1 MIALAALRGQPLFRV
16 AAAAAIAFVGAVALG
31 WRAGYV
37 APGETASIEP
47 APWILPQ
54 PHSED
59 TEQDASI
66 LTTRRPWGGGA
77 AFRDPEQGPA
87 PTSWRLAGIVERDG
101 RRFALITVGQR
112 PTATLEYRTVGDR
125 LPDGSVLV
133 QIDPDSAIS
142 EGPQN
147 SGVERRVQRLFEKR
161 Q

>member
-1 MIALAALRGQPLFRV
+1 MIALAALRGQPRFKV
-16 AAAAAIAFVGAVALG
+16 AAAAGIAFLGAVALG
-31 WRAGYV
+31 WRAGDV
-37 APGETASIEP
+37 VPVEAAATEP
-47 APWILPQ
+47 TPWVLPQ

-87 PTSWRLAGIVERDG
+87 PASWRLAGIVEREG
-101 RRFALITVGQR
+101 RRFALIIVGQQ
-112 PTATLEYRTVGDR
+112 PTGVLEYHTVGDR

-133 QIDPDSAIS
+133 QIDPDSATS

-147 SGVERRVQRLFEKR
+147 SGVARRVQRLFEKR